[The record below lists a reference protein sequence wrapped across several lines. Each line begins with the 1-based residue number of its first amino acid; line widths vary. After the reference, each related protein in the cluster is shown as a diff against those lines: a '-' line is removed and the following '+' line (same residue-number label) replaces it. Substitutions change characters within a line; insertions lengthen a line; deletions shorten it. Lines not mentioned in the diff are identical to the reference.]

1 MMGRVSGKVAIITGA
16 ASGMGKAD
24 AELLAQE
31 GATVV
36 VTDLNEA
43 DGQAVADAIGEQAV
57 FMRLNVTDEENW
69 KAVISATVEQFGR
82 LDILVN
88 NAGMIALGNIVDTDL
103 ESWRMVNAVNSDGVF
118 LGCKHAIPAMAES
131 GGGSIINMSSVAAIH
146 GQSFVAAYTAS
157 KGAVRA
163 LTKNIAMFCKEQK
176 NGIRCNSVHP
186 DGVKTPMVVKVATG
200 KETATREDIEEIGKF
215 GNMCEPED
223 IANLVLYLASDESRF
238 VNGAASRRNRP
249 WKNCSIL
256 CGSRTVSPPM
266 TFATGCCGTWPRN
279 SPHWRGFAAC
289 GCVPPTVR
297 LPRLRD
303 VVCSTAHRPPMRCS
317 PCGWT
322 MPEPPGPGS
331 P

>member
-1 MMGRVSGKVAIITGA
+1 MGRVDGKVAIVTGG

-24 AELLAQE
+24 AQLLAAE
-31 GATVV
+31 GARVV
-36 VTDLNEA
+36 VADLNEA
-43 DGQAVADAIGEQAV
+43 DGQAVAAAIGDNAI
-57 FMRLNVTDEENW
+57 FLRLNVTDEDNW
-69 KAVISATVEQFGR
+69 KSVIAATVEKFGQ

-88 NAGMIALGNIVDTDL
+88 NAGVIALGTIVDTEL
-103 ESWRMVNAVNSDGVF
+103 ESWRMVNSVNSDGVF

-200 KETATREDIEEIGKF
+200 KDTATQEEIEEIGKF

-223 IANLVLYLASDESRF
+223 VANLVLFLASEESRF
-238 VNGAASRRNRP
+238 INGTEMLIDNAST
-249 WKNCSIL
+249 I
-256 CGSRTVSPPM
+256 TPPL
-266 TFATGCCGTWPRN
+266 G
-279 SPHWRGFAAC
+279 
-289 GCVPPTVR
+289 V
-297 LPRLRD
+297 
-303 VVCSTAHRPPMRCS
+303 
-317 PCGWT
+317 
-322 MPEPPGPGS
+322 
-331 P
+331 